1 MPMAQRHQLERD
13 IGYYLIDHTTAEIR
27 SHAQHC
33 LMLTATT
40 PSPRPPTHAYTP
52 ASVSHLS
59 KAIGVIKGYS
69 VSHSLAA
76 ARAILFHLNCS
87 KDTEDNPGRLHP
99 MYITLNHMVGSI
111 DEQFARQ
118 RLLQDILAD
127 VLDAV
132 HDKFHVEYLKLMELS
147 DCSSR
152 SPRRRD
158 IIFCSMSW
166 LLYSI
171 QFRCAE
177 DLNRHVH

>member
-1 MPMAQRHQLERD
+1 
-13 IGYYLIDHTTAEIR
+13 
-27 SHAQHC
+27 
-33 LMLTATT
+33 
-40 PSPRPPTHAYTP
+40 
-52 ASVSHLS
+52 
-59 KAIGVIKGYS
+59 
-69 VSHSLAA
+69 
-76 ARAILFHLNCS
+76 
-87 KDTEDNPGRLHP
+87 
-99 MYITLNHMVGSI
+99 MYIALNHTVGSI

-132 HDKFHVEYLKLMELS
+132 HEKFHVEYLKLMELS